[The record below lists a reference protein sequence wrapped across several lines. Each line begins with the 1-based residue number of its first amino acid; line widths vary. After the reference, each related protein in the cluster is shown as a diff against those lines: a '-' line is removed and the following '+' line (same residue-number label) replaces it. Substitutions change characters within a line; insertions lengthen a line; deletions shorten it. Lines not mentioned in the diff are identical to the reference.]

1 MDKTDATQMTKNVL
15 NFSQNKIKIKDKIDP
30 KNTWEK
36 FALEGFSPT
45 ILVTVLQYFSVI
57 VFHNFSHDEHI

>member
-30 KNTWEK
+30 KTLGKK